1 MFDKISELRN
11 SVLLFLF
18 FQSEVSELRK
28 ISYDVEIWLNSI
40 LWRHNP

>member
-28 ISYDVEIWLNSI
+28 ISYDVEI
-40 LWRHNP
+40 